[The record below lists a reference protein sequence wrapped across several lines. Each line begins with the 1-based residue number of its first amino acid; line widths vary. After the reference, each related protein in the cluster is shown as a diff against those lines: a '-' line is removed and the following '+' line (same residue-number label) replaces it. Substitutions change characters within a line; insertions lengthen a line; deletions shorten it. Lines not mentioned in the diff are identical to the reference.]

1 LTICLDVLYWAYL
14 QFTFYASNI
23 MIIGACTVELRLPG
37 NHSLKGKRH
46 ILKPLLNRLRRE
58 FNLAAAEVAHNDLW
72 QLAEIAF
79 VTVANDP
86 IYVHTLLDK
95 AVRWIEIYRPDVQ
108 VVDWQIE
115 IL

>member
-1 LTICLDVLYWAYL
+1 M
-14 QFTFYASNI
+14 
-23 MIIGACTVELRLPG
+23 MIIGACIVELRLPG
-37 NHSLKGKRH
+37 SHSLKGKRH

-58 FNLAAAEVAHNDLW
+58 FNLATAEVAQNDLW
-72 QLAEIAF
+72 QMAEIAF

-86 IYVHTLLDK
+86 GRVHALLEK
-95 AVRWIEIYRPDVQ
+95 AVRWIETYRPDVQ

>member
-1 LTICLDVLYWAYL
+1 M
-14 QFTFYASNI
+14 
-23 MIIGACTVELRLPG
+23 MIIGACTIELRLPG

-58 FNLAAAEVAHNDLW
+58 FNLAVAEVAQNDHW

-86 IYVHTLLDK
+86 GRVHALLEK
-95 AVRWIEIYRPDVQ
+95 AVRWIETYRPDVQ